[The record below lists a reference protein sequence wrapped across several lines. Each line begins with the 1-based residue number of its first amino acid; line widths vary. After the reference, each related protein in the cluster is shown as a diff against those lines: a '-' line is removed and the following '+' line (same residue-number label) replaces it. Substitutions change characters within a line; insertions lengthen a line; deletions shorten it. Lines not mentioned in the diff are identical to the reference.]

1 MSSGF
6 FAADTDALP
15 ATVVRADCGHD
26 GFSRCGGGLHGSSGG
41 EVEAGLFGGQ
51 AQIDFGEELR
61 VKQRAVQAAVAV
73 IDAVVFA
80 ERVQIVF
87 GNGDFVFGELQGISE
102 REAVFE
108 FEAGFGEFEFAVKEG
123 LIERHVVRDELIR
136 AIKIG
141 KQIFEDSGKGRLTG
155 DAFVGDAVHTHRV
168 RVNALF
174 GVDVLVKVV
183 FGRAAVDEFDAA
195 DFYDAVTF
203 GFVTAIEVH
212 AGGFGIEDDLAHG
225 ISLMKSGEI
234 FGIFVGKD
242 GLAAEIMRLL

>member
-1 MSSGF
+1 MCSS
-6 FAADTDALP
+6 DL
-15 ATVVRADCGHD
+15 
-26 GFSRCGGGLHGSSGG
+26 
-41 EVEAGLFGGQ
+41 
-51 AQIDFGEELR
+51 
-61 VKQRAVQAAVAV
+61 
-73 IDAVVFA
+73 
-80 ERVQIVF
+80 
-87 GNGDFVFGELQGISE
+87 GIGE

-123 LIERHVVRDELIR
+123 LVERHVVRDELIR
-136 AIKIG
+136 TVKIG

-168 RVNALF
+168 RVNSLF

-183 FGRAAVDEFDAA
+183 FSRAAVNEFDAA
-195 DFYDAVTF
+195 DFNDAVAF

-225 ISLMKSGEI
+225 VSLMKSSEI

-242 GLAAEIMRLL
+242 RLATEIMRLL